1 MGTLV
6 FVCPA
11 TGQEVSTGIEMD
23 PATFAGLRR
32 EDARCPYCL
41 QLHRLNELR
50 AWIAEDRSGA
60 VPDEGAAASRP
71 ICPA

>member
-23 PATFAGLRR
+23 RATLLSLRG
-32 EDARCPYCL
+32 EALRCPYCAEPH
-41 QLHRLNELR
+41 QVSGIQV
-50 AWIAEDRSGA
+50 WI
-60 VPDEGAAASRP
+60 VPQEYASEPVKAA
-71 ICPA
+71 